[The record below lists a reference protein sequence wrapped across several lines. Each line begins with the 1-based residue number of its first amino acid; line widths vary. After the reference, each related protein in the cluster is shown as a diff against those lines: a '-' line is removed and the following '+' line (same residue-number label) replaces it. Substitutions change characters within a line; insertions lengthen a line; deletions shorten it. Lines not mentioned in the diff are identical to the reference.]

1 MSTTHHYYPHHGHS
15 KKKFSLSARI
25 NTHIIIPVVLII
37 ISIVIIGINHAFSIS
52 SLGSSIPWSHLL
64 VALGATFVRLVIAYI
79 LALVIG
85 IPLAL
90 WTQVGPKTEE
100 FLLPIF
106 DLLESVPVLV
116 FFPVVIIFFIHLNL
130 LNSAAIFIIFLNM
143 LWNVVFNV
151 IGGIKAIPKDI
162 FSVAHV
168 FHISGFKKLFK
179 IILPAVF
186 PTVVTGSIL
195 AWAEGWNMI
204 IVAEVL
210 QTYIPSSLQVNN
222 LFGIGSI
229 LVDAS
234 AQNNQSIFLA
244 CVIIIVASITLL
256 NLFVWQ
262 KLLRYSER
270 FKFE

>member
-1 MSTTHHYYPHHGHS
+1 MSTTHHYYSHHGHS
-15 KKKFSLSARI
+15 KKKFSLPARI
-25 NTHIIIPVVLII
+25 NTHLVIPVVLII
-37 ISIVIIGINHAFSIS
+37 ISIIIIGINHAFSIS
-52 SLGSSIPWSHLL
+52 SLGSTVPWAHLL
-64 VALGATFVRLVIAYI
+64 VALGATFIRLVIAYI

-90 WTQVGPKTEE
+90 WTQLSPKTEE

-143 LWNVVFNV
+143 LWNIVFNV
-151 IGGIKAIPKDI
+151 IGGVKAIPKDI

-168 FHISGFKKLFK
+168 FHISGIKKLFK

-222 LFGIGSI
+222 LFGIGST

-234 AQNNQSIFLA
+234 AQNNQSLFLA
-244 CVIIIVASITLL
+244 CVIIIVASIIIL